1 MTASPVKSSWV
12 SVILCKSFHNI
23 ALPLR
28 DVSVVHC
35 FSSFLFP
42 VQVSAEIA
50 FPLHCYLLIFTI
62 FAGSLRSTVAMR
74 LHLLLIILC
83 CGFSGTLAGRQLG
96 LYWCKFFWSDG
107 GAKSTF
113 TVNFPNVASACPG
126 SSVFAIVCLSLLTVW
141 CSWLAPCHCC
151 TAVVV
156 QIQSSSF
163 CPLPTTR

>member
-1 MTASPVKSSWV
+1 MFPSCTVFLLSCFRFKF
-12 SVILCKSFHNI
+12 LLKLLFHYI
-23 ALPLR
+23 AI
-28 DVSVVHC
+28 C
-35 FSSFLFP
+35 
-42 VQVSAEIA
+42 
-50 FPLHCYLLIFTI
+50 LIFTI

-141 CSWLAPCHCC
+141 CSWLAPCRCS
-151 TAVVV
+151 TAVAV

-163 CPLPTTR
+163 CPLPMTRSFNLRC